1 MLYISIAARD
11 NQKKAKSAAME
22 EHKHEIRMRAP
33 QYQYA
38 KGNGTSEL
46 WHTIAY
52 LMQTNY

>member
-46 WHTIAY
+46 
-52 LMQTNY
+52 